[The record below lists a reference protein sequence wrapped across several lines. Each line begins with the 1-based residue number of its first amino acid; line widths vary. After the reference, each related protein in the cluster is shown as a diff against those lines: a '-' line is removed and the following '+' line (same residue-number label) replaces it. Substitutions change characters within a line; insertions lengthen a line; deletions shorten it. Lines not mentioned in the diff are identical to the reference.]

1 MGRPRIPRGIWALGV
16 VSLLMDASSELVH
29 SLLPIFMVSVL
40 GASMV
45 TVGLLEG
52 LAEAT
57 ASVVKV
63 ISGTLSDRWR
73 RRKPLVVLGYGLG
86 AFSKPAFPL
95 ASAVG
100 WVFAARFVDRI
111 GKGIRGAPRDALIAD
126 ITPPEVRGAAYG
138 LRQALD
144 SIGAVVGP
152 GLAVLFMWWLA
163 NDIRAV
169 LWFAV
174 VPAVLAVVL
183 LVVAVR
189 EPETAAGSSS
199 THRPVSLREVGTLPS
214 RFWLVVIVGVV
225 FKLARFSEAFLILRA
240 DHVGLPGGQA
250 PIVMAVMSLAYAL
263 GAYPAGRAAD
273 RLGGR
278 VLLLLGLAVL
288 VVADLVLAFATTPMV
303 VVAGAACWGLHMALT
318 QGLFSKLV
326 ADAATDRLRG
336 TAFGVFHLATGG
348 ALLMASV
355 TAGIL
360 WSRFGPSA
368 TFFAGAAFAGVAFVG
383 VWTFVSAT
391 RP

>member
-1 MGRPRIPRGIWALGV
+1 
-16 VSLLMDASSELVH
+16 
-29 SLLPIFMVSVL
+29 
-40 GASMV
+40 
-45 TVGLLEG
+45 
-52 LAEAT
+52 
-57 ASVVKV
+57 
-63 ISGTLSDRWR
+63 
-73 RRKPLVVLGYGLG
+73 VVLGYGLG
-86 AFSKPAFPL
+86 ALSKPAFPL

-126 ITPPEVRGAAYG
+126 ITPPQVRGAAYG

-152 GLAVLFMWWLA
+152 GLAVLLMWWLA

-189 EPETAAGSSS
+189 EPEPAVGSAS

-225 FKLARFSEAFLILRA
+225 FTLARFSEAFLILRA
-240 DHVGLPGGQA
+240 DNVGLVGGQA

-288 VVADLVLAFATTPMV
+288 VMADLVLAFATTPMV